1 MEQKTYRFAVHSPHF
16 LVPIYI
22 KRKVAAN
29 DSWDEVFDTIAKEA
43 TQEWM
48 KDGPAELFENMT
60 APAFYATLAIL
71 VSQEVSN
78 VQPE

>member
-22 KRKVAAN
+22 KRRVAAT
-29 DSWDEVFDTIAKEA
+29 DSWDEIFDAIAKEA
-43 TQEWM
+43 TAEWM
-48 KDGPAELFENMT
+48 KDGPSDLFDNMT
-60 APAFYATLAIL
+60 APAFYETLAIL